1 VMTMPPHCCV
11 IALRLS
17 IYQWLV
23 TPGLR
28 WFPKTHLLWQYLPC
42 PSPPCPYRL
51 ARPPACPAPHAS
63 LPCPALRC
71 PGPLTGVIGDA
82 GGDGLLAAGQQGD
95 LVPSLDQHAR
105 QVEADEAGAAWGVR
119 QGGQ

>member
-1 VMTMPPHCCV
+1 MVPKNTLIVAVP
-11 IALRLS
+11 AL
-17 IYQWLV
+17 
-23 TPGLR
+23 P
-28 WFPKTHLLWQYLPC
+28 FAALP
-42 PSPPCPYRL
+42 L
-51 ARPPACPAPHAS
+51 PACPAACLPCPACQS
-63 LPCPALRC
+63 ALPCPALRC